1 MELLFNRELMN
12 ADQAINDGRELLRE
26 QEWSAAFSKLTA
38 PDVAPFLGPID
49 LEGVAKA
56 AYLLGNETDGS
67 EFYRRAHE
75 QFLNLGQAQD
85 AARCAFWLGFMCLI
99 NGELAMA
106 TGWLSRAERL
116 LASQPDCCEKGYL
129 LLPIGYRATFGGDP
143 AAAHSA
149 FVSAGEIGNR
159 FGDKDL
165 ITMALQGQGRSL
177 IRQGEIDRGVTLLD
191 EAMVGVTAGEVSPM
205 IAGAVYCSVIE
216 GCSEI
221 FDLRRAREWTAAL
234 EKWCLSQPDIVP
246 YRGHCRVRRAEIL
259 QLEGAWRDAMD
270 EAQQAS
276 EWLSKPRPRPE
287 VGAALYCKAELHRF
301 RGEFAEA
308 EATYGEA
315 AQWDRTQPGIAQLR
329 LAQGQLEAANAA
341 IRRIAEEVRGSMNR
355 ARVLD
360 AYVEIVLAVNDVAA
374 ARVAADELAEI
385 AEQFQAPLLVALSSR
400 AVGAVLLAE
409 QDARRALSFLR
420 QSWAT
425 WCDLEAPF
433 EASRTAVLTALACRE
448 LGDEDAAKAELS
460 AARKVFESLGA
471 VPDLARTEA
480 LLIKSEVSVG
490 GLTSREVEV
499 LRLIASGLTNR
510 AIAEKLHISQK
521 TVARHVSNIF
531 VKLDLPSRSAATA
544 YAYQHGLV

>member
-1 MELLFNRELMN
+1 MSKTL
-12 ADQAINDGRELLRE
+12 DDHAINQGRELLRE

-38 PDVAPFLGPID
+38 PDVAPFLGPVD

-75 QFLNLGQAQD
+75 EFLNTGLVQD
-85 AARCAFWLGFMCLI
+85 AARCAFWLGFMSLI

-129 LLPIGYRATFGGDP
+129 LLPIGYRATHGGDP
-143 AAAHSA
+143 AEAHSA
-149 FVSAGEIGNR
+149 FVSAAEIGSR

-165 ITMALQGQGRSL
+165 VTMALQGQGRSL
-177 IRQGEIDRGVTLLD
+177 IRQGEIARGVTLLD

-205 IAGAVYCSVIE
+205 VAGAVYCSVIE

-234 EKWCLSQPDIVP
+234 EKWCLSHPDIVP

-259 QLEGAWRDAMD
+259 QLEGAWPDAMD

-276 EWLSKPRPRPE
+276 EWLSQPRPRPE
-287 VGAALYCKAELHRF
+287 VGAALYCKAQLHRF

-308 EATYGEA
+308 EAAYIEA
-315 AQWDRTQPGIAQLR
+315 AQWDRTQPGFAQLR

-341 IRRIAEEVRGSMNR
+341 IRRIAEEVQGSMNR
-355 ARVLD
+355 ANVLD
-360 AYVEIVLAVNDVAA
+360 AYVEIALAVDDVAA
-374 ARVAADELAEI
+374 ARSAADELAEI
-385 AEQFQAPLLVALSSR
+385 ATQFQAPLLIALSTR

-409 QDARRALSFLR
+409 HNASKALSFLR

-425 WCDLEAPF
+425 WCDLQAPF

-448 LGDEDAAKAELS
+448 LGDEDGAKAELT
-460 AARKVFESLGA
+460 AARKVFAGLGA
-471 VPDLARTEA
+471 VPDLTRTEV
-480 LLIKSEVSVG
+480 LLMTKSAAADG
-490 GLTSREVEV
+490 GLTSREMEV

-510 AIAEKLHISQK
+510 AIAEKLHISEK

-531 VKLDLPSRSAATA
+531 VKLNLPSRSAATA

>member
-1 MELLFNRELMN
+1 MTTT
-12 ADQAINDGRELLRE
+12 QALNQGRELLRE
-26 QEWSAAFSKLTA
+26 QEWSAAFSTLTA

-56 AYLLGNETDGS
+56 AYLLGNESDGS

-75 QFLNLGQAQD
+75 EFLNLGQEKD
-85 AARCAFWLGFMCLI
+85 AARCAFWVGFMLLI
-99 NGELAMA
+99 NGELAVG
-106 TGWLSRAERL
+106 TGWLSRADRL

-129 LLPIGYRATFGGDP
+129 LLPVGYREAHGGDP
-143 AAAHSA
+143 AVAHSA

-165 ITMALQGQGRSL
+165 VTMALQGQGRSL
-177 IRQGEIDRGVTLLD
+177 IRQGEIARGVTLLD
-191 EAMVGVTAGEVSPM
+191 EAMVGVTAGEVSP
-205 IAGAVYCSVIE
+205 IVAGAVYCSVIE

-221 FDLRRAREWTAAL
+221 FDLRRAREWTTAL

-259 QLEGAWRDAMD
+259 QLEGAWPDAMD
-270 EAQQAS
+270 EAVQAS

-287 VGAALYCKAELHRF
+287 VGAALYCKAQLHRF

-308 EATYGEA
+308 EEAYSQA
-315 AQWDRTQPGIAQLR
+315 AQWDRTQPGFAQLR
-329 LAQGQLEAANAA
+329 LAQGQLDAANAA
-341 IRRIAEEVRGSMNR
+341 IRRIAEEVQGSMNR
-355 ARVLD
+355 ARMLD

-374 ARVAADELAEI
+374 ARGAADELSEI
-385 AEQFQAPLLVALSSR
+385 AGQYQAPLLLALSSR
-400 AVGAVLLAE
+400 AVGVVLLAE

-420 QSWAT
+420 QSWTT
-425 WCDLEAPF
+425 WCDLDAPF
-433 EASRTAVLTALACRE
+433 EASRTAVLTALACRA
-448 LGDEDAAKAELS
+448 LGDEDAAKTELT
-460 AARKVFESLGA
+460 AARKVFEKLGA
-471 VPDLARTEA
+471 VPDLIRTEA
-480 LLIKSEVSVG
+480 LLNTKSAAG

-510 AIAEKLHISQK
+510 AIAEKLHISEK

-544 YAYQHGLV
+544 YAYQHDLV

>member
-1 MELLFNRELMN
+1 MI
-12 ADQAINDGRELLRE
+12 AIQAIDQGRELLHK
-26 QEWSAAFSKLTA
+26 QEWGAAFSKLTA
-38 PDVAPFLGPID
+38 PDVTPLLGPVD
-49 LEGVAKA
+49 LEELAKA

-75 QFLNLGQAQD
+75 EFLNLDQVQD
-85 AARCAFWLGFMCLI
+85 AARCAFWLGFMSLI
-99 NGELAMA
+99 NGELAVG

-116 LASQPDCCEKGYL
+116 LSSQPDCCEKGYL
-129 LLPIGYRATFGGDP
+129 LLPIGYREAHGGDP
-143 AAAHSA
+143 AVAHSV

-165 ITMALQGQGRSL
+165 VTMALQGQGRSL
-177 IRQGEIDRGVTLLD
+177 IRQGEIARGVTLLD

-205 IAGAVYCSVIE
+205 VAGAVYCSVIE

-246 YRGHCRVRRAEIL
+246 YRGHCRIRRAEIL

-276 EWLSKPRPRPE
+276 EWFSKTKPRPE
-287 VGAALYCKAELHRF
+287 VGAALYCKAQLHRF

-308 EATYGEA
+308 EQAYNEA
-315 AQWDRTQPGIAQLR
+315 AQWDRTQPGLAQLR
-329 LAQGQLEAANAA
+329 LAQGRLEAANAA

-355 ARVLD
+355 ARVLE
-360 AYVEIVLAVNDVAA
+360 AYVEIALAVGDVAA
-374 ARVAADELAEI
+374 ARAAANELVEI
-385 AEQFQAPLLVALSSR
+385 ADQYQAPLLLALSTR

-409 QDARRALSFLR
+409 HDARQALTFLR

-425 WCDLEAPF
+425 WCDLQAPF

-448 LGDEDAAKAELS
+448 LGDEDAAQAELTG
-460 AARKVFESLGA
+460 ARKVFESLGA
-471 VPDLARTEA
+471 VPDLMRTKA
-480 LLIKSEVSVG
+480 LLITKTEPAG
-490 GLTSREVEV
+490 GLTSRELEV

-510 AIAEKLHISQK
+510 AIAEKLNISEK

-531 VKLDLPSRSAATA
+531 IKLDLPSRSAATA

>member
-1 MELLFNRELMN
+1 MTAN
-12 ADQAINDGRELLRE
+12 QAINQGRELLRE
-26 QEWSAAFSKLTA
+26 HEWGAAFSRLTA
-38 PDVAPFLGPID
+38 PDVAPLLGPID

-56 AYLLGNETDGS
+56 AYLLGHEGEGS
-67 EFYRRAHE
+67 ELYRRAHE
-75 QFLNLGQAQD
+75 EFLSLGQVQD
-85 AARCAFWLGFMCLI
+85 AARCAFWLGFMSLI
-99 NGELAMA
+99 NGEVAMG

-116 LASQPDCCEKGYL
+116 LADEPDCCVKGYL
-129 LLPIGYRATFGGDP
+129 LLPVGYREAHGGDP
-143 AAAHSA
+143 VAAHSA
-149 FVSAGEIGNR
+149 FVTAGEIGSR
-159 FGDKDL
+159 FGDNDL

-191 EAMVGVTAGEVSPM
+191 EAMVGVTAGEVSP
-205 IAGAVYCSVIE
+205 IVAGAVYCSVIE

-259 QLEGAWRDAMD
+259 QLEGAWPDAMD

-276 EWLSKPRPRPE
+276 ESLSKPKPRPE
-287 VGAALYCKAELHRF
+287 VGAALYCKAQLHRF
-301 RGEFAEA
+301 RGEFVEA
-308 EATYGEA
+308 EQAYREA

-341 IRRIAEEVRGSMNR
+341 IRRIAEEAQGSMNR

-360 AYVEIVLAVNDVAA
+360 AYVEIVLAVDDVPA
-374 ARVAADELAEI
+374 ARVAADELSGI
-385 AEQFQAPLLVALSSR
+385 AAQYQAPLLSALSSR

-409 QDARRALSFLR
+409 QDARRALTFLR

-425 WCDLEAPF
+425 WCDLQAPF

-448 LGDEDAAKAELS
+448 LGDEDGANAELT
-460 AARKVFESLGA
+460 AARNVFESLGA

-480 LLIKSEVSVG
+480 LLMTKQAEAAG
-490 GLTSREVEV
+490 GLTSRELEV
-499 LRLIASGLTNR
+499 LRLIAAGLTNR
-510 AIAEKLHISQK
+510 AIAEKLHISEK

-531 VKLDLPSRSAATA
+531 IKLDLPSRSAATA